1 MAPTMIDLNSDPHS
15 LIENF
20 ELMKGLLATY
30 GPESFQT
37 LRERAFR
44 SYSEFGIPTTKDE
57 EFKYL
62 SLRVLEEGRFKP
74 AYGATI
80 DRYQLEQTV
89 LGEIDAITVTF
100 VNGEHAPELS
110 SAHILPAGVFI
121 GSIKDGLTVYEDQIV
136 KHIGEIATLR
146 NKLGSSNDERF
157 VDLNTAYLSEG
168 AFVYIP
174 EGISLDRPIHLQFL
188 TRADHGP
195 LASHPRSLIVLE
207 ENSDAKVLESYVGLD
222 GVYFTNAVTEVFVGP
237 NAILEHTKFQYER
250 PESVHIANISVNQ
263 SEHSIYTSNNVNFG
277 AKIARNDVNVWLGGE
292 RTESWLN
299 GASVG
304 LGHQAIDNHTRID
317 HAKPNC
323 NSFEV
328 YKAILGGHAIGVFN
342 GKIFVYEDA
351 QKTDA
356 KQTNQAILL
365 SKTAT
370 INTKPQLEIFADDV
384 KCTHGATVG
393 QLREEAV
400 FYLQSRGIP
409 KKEARALLVY
419 AFAAEV
425 LQKVTIAGVRE
436 VLEKMLFEKLSEAQ
450 ELPEFDEA

>member
-1 MAPTMIDLNSDPHS
+1 MIDLKSGNHS
-15 LIENF
+15 LVENF

-30 GPESFQT
+30 GPDSFQV
-37 LRERAFR
+37 LRDRAFR
-44 SYSEFGIPTTKDE
+44 NFSEFGIPTTKDE

-62 SLRVLEEGRFKP
+62 SLRALEEGHFKP

-80 DRYQLEQTV
+80 DRFQVEQTIV
-89 LGEIDAITVTF
+89 GQVDAITVTF

-121 GSIKDGLTVYEDQIV
+121 GSIKDGLTVYEDKIV
-136 KHIGEIATLR
+136 QHIGEIASLK
-146 NKLGSSNDERF
+146 NKLGTSNDERF
-157 VDLNTAYLSEG
+157 VHLNTAYLSEG
-168 AFVYIP
+168 AFICIP
-174 EGISLDRPIHLQFL
+174 EGVSLERPIHLLFL
-188 TRADHGP
+188 TSANHGP
-195 LASHPRSLIVLE
+195 LVSHPRTLIVLE
-207 ENSDAKVLESYVGLD
+207 ENSDAKVLETYLGLD
-222 GVYFTNAVTEVFVGP
+222 GVYFTNAVTEVSVGP
-237 NAILEHTKFQYER
+237 NAILEHTKFQQEQAD
-250 PESVHIANISVNQ
+250 SVHIANISVNQ
-263 SEHSIYTSNNVNFG
+263 AENSIYTSNNINFG
-277 AKIARNDVNVWLGGE
+277 GKIARNDVNVWLDGE
-292 RTESWLN
+292 HTETWLN
-299 GASVG
+299 GTSVG

-356 KQTNQAILL
+356 KQTNQALLL
-365 SKTAT
+365 SRTAT

-393 QLREEAV
+393 QLREESV

-409 KKEARALLVY
+409 KAEAEALLVY

-425 LQKVTIAGVRE
+425 LLKITIPGVRE
-436 VLEKMLFEKLSEAQ
+436 ILEKVLFEKLSTTQ
-450 ELPEFDEA
+450 ELPEFVET

>member
-1 MAPTMIDLNSDPHS
+1 MIDLKTETHS
-15 LIENF
+15 LIANF

-37 LRERAFR
+37 LRDRAFR
-44 SYSEFGIPTTKDE
+44 SYSEFGIPTSKDE

-62 SLRVLEEGRFKP
+62 SLRALEAGRYKP
-74 AYGATI
+74 AYGATL
-80 DRYQLEQTV
+80 DRFQIEQTV
-89 LGEIDAITVTF
+89 VGNINAITVTF
-100 VNGEHAPELS
+100 VNGEYAPELS

-121 GSIKDGLTVYEDQIV
+121 GSIKDGLTVYEDKIV
-136 KHIGEIATLR
+136 EHIGQIATLR
-146 NKLGSSNDERF
+146 DKLGSSNDERF

-168 AFVYIP
+168 AFVYLP
-174 EGISLDRPIHLQFL
+174 EGVSLERPIHLLFV
-188 TRADHGP
+188 TSANHGP
-195 LASHPRSLIVLE
+195 LVSHPRSLIVLE
-207 ENSDAKVLESYVGLD
+207 ENSDAKVLESYIGLE
-222 GVYFTNAVTEVFVGP
+222 GVYFTNAVTEVFLGP
-237 NAILEHTKFQYER
+237 TAMLEHTKFQYENG
-250 PESVHIANISVNQ
+250 EAIHIGNISVNQ
-263 SEHSIYTSNNVNFG
+263 SEHSIYTSNNINFG
-277 AKIARNDVNVWLGGE
+277 SKIARNDVNVWLGGE

-299 GASVG
+299 GTSVG
-304 LGHQAIDNHTRID
+304 LGEQAIDNHTRID

-356 KQTNQAILL
+356 KQTNQALLL
-365 SKTAT
+365 SRTAT

-393 QLREEAV
+393 QLREDSL

-409 KKEARALLVY
+409 KKEAEALLVF

-425 LQKVTIAGVRE
+425 LAKITIPGVRD
-436 VLEKMLFEKLSEAQ
+436 VLEKVLFERLSEEQ
-450 ELPEFDEA
+450 TLPEFTEV